1 MKDVVIVAA
10 ARTPIGSFGRSLKDV
25 MASDLV
31 TMTLEELIKRS
42 GIDKEDV
49 DEIIMGHCIQR
60 TDEFNVARLSALK
73 AGFPVKVTGMTIN
86 RACSS
91 AMQAIAT
98 GASMIKLDEAD
109 IVIAGGVESMSTVPY
124 VLKTVRWGQRLQDG
138 IMTDSLW
145 EGLTDPFTKE
155 LMGQTAE
162 NLAER
167 YNITR
172 QEQDELALLSQQR
185 AVKAIKEG
193 KFKEETFPVI
203 IPQKKGEPIIFDTDE
218 HPRDGLTMEDLAKLP
233 PAFKKG
239 GTVTAGNSS
248 GINDG
253 AAGVIIMSRQK
264 AEEMGIKPMA
274 KIVGW
279 AVAGVEPS
287 YMGYGPVPAVRKL
300 LEKTGL
306 KLEDMELIEVNEAF
320 AAQYLVVE
328 KQLGLNRQITNV
340 NGSGISLGHPVG
352 ATGARIVVTLLHE
365 MKRRDLRWGLAT
377 LCVGGGM
384 GMAMII
390 EREEARR

>member
-25 MASDLV
+25 LASDLV
-31 TMTLEELIKRS
+31 AMTLEELIKRS
-42 GIDKEDV
+42 GIKKEDV
-49 DEIIMGHCIQR
+49 DEIIMGNCLQR
-60 TDEFNVARLSALK
+60 SDEFNVARLSALK
-73 AGFPVKVTGMTIN
+73 AGFPVKVTAMTVN

-91 AMQAIAT
+91 AMQAVAL
-98 GASMIKLDEAD
+98 GASMIKLDEVD
-109 IVIAGGVESMSTVPY
+109 VVIAGGVESMSTAPY

-155 LMGQTAE
+155 IMGQTAE

-167 YNITR
+167 YHIAR

-185 AVKAIKEG
+185 AVRAIKEG
-193 KFKEETFPVI
+193 KFREETFPVI
-203 IPQKKGEPIIFDTDE
+203 MPQKKGEPIIFDTDE
-218 HPRDGLTMEDLAKLP
+218 HPRDGLKIEDLAKLP

-264 AEEMGIKPMA
+264 AEELGIKPMA

-287 YMGYGPVPAVRKL
+287 YMGYGPVPATKKL
-300 LEKTGL
+300 LARTGL
-306 KLEDMELIEVNEAF
+306 SLEDMELIEVNEAF

-352 ATGARIVVTLLHE
+352 ATGARIVITLLYE
-365 MKRRDLRWGLAT
+365 MKRRNLRWGLAT

-384 GMAMII
+384 GMTMII
-390 EREEARR
+390 ERQ